1 MALPNLGAHPNAVD
15 MATTKQREIRSNS
28 RDWLLDGG
36 AHGAV
41 NVDVASGGTIT
52 PTLDERLANA
62 HLRFTGSPST
72 DPVLDIPET
81 ARQLELQNAATRDI
95 ITTAADGN
103 LVLEVGV
110 DELLLEDGVDKLL
123 LETSSVLVAVGERKI
138 YFKDGT
144 TFRETGNVGIP
155 DNAFLAEGSVPATG
169 NFAFGDLVISRA
181 KFKDTRLT
189 RTAPSSSSG
198 TLILDK
204 ENGDVFEVTLTED
217 VTTLTLSNFPISGK
231 AGSMIFIAKQD
242 GTGGWDITWPAA
254 VKWEQDTGLSPG
266 QTTDPNA
273 VDIYMLMSTD
283 AGTVVYG
290 FILGLDMQ

>member
-1 MALPNLGAHPNAVD
+1 MALSNLELHPRSAD
-15 MATTKQREIRSNS
+15 MDTSLQREILSDE
-28 RDWLLDGG
+28 RDYLLDGA

-41 NVDVASGGTIT
+41 DVAVGSGGTIT
-52 PTLDERLANA
+52 PTLEERLANA

-95 ITTAADGN
+95 IVTAADGN
-103 LVLEVGV
+103 LVLEAGV
-110 DELLLEDGVDKLL
+110 DVLLLEDGVDKLL
-123 LETSSVLVAVGERKI
+123 LETSSVLVPVGERRI

-144 TFRETGNVGIP
+144 TFRQTGNVGVP

-169 NFAFGDLVISRA
+169 NFTWSDLVLSRA
-181 KFKDTRLT
+181 KLKDTLLT
-189 RTAPSSSSG
+189 RTTPSSSSG
-198 TLILDK
+198 TLVLDM
-204 ENGDVFEVTLTED
+204 ENGNVFEVTLTEN
-217 VTTLTLSNFPISGK
+217 VTTLTLSNFPASGR

-242 GTGGWDITWPAA
+242 STGTRVITWPTA

-266 QTTDPNA
+266 QTADPNA
-273 VDIYMLMSTD
+273 VDIYLLLSTD

>member
-1 MALPNLGAHPNAVD
+1 MTLSNLGSHPRAVD
-15 MATTKQREIRSNS
+15 MDTSVQRDILSNE
-28 RDWLLDGG
+28 RDYLLDGS

-41 NVDVASGGTIT
+41 DVDVAAGGTIT
-52 PTLDERLANA
+52 PTLEERLANA

-81 ARQLELQNAATRDI
+81 ALQLELQNSATRDI
-95 ITTAADGN
+95 ITTTADGN

-138 YFKDGT
+138 YFKDDT
-144 TFRETGNVGIP
+144 IFRETGNVGIP
-155 DNAFLAEGSVPATG
+155 DGAFLAEGSVPATG

-189 RTAPSSSSG
+189 LTTPSSSSG

-204 ENGDVFEVTLTED
+204 ENGDVFEVALFED
-217 VTTLTLSNFPISGK
+217 VTTLTLSNFPLSGK
-231 AGSMIFIAKQD
+231 AGFMIFIAKQD
-242 GTGGWDITWPAA
+242 ATGTRVITWPAA
-254 VKWEQDTGLSPG
+254 VKWEQDTGFSPG
-266 QTTDPNA
+266 QTADPNA

-283 AGTVVYG
+283 GGTVVYG

>member
-1 MALPNLGAHPNAVD
+1 MTLSNLGSHPRAVD
-15 MATTKQREIRSNS
+15 MGTPVQRDILSNE
-28 RDWLLDGG
+28 RDYLLDGS

-52 PTLDERLANA
+52 PTLEERLANG

-81 ARQLELQNAATRDI
+81 ALQLELQNSATRDI

-110 DELLLEDGVDKLL
+110 DELLLENGDKLL

-138 YFKDGT
+138 YFKDGV

-169 NFAFGDLVISRA
+169 DFAFGDLVISRA
-181 KFKDTRLT
+181 KFKDTSLT

-204 ENGDVFEVTLTED
+204 ENGDVFEVTLTEA
-217 VTTLTLSNFPISGK
+217 VTTLTLSNFPASGK

-242 GTGGWDITWPAA
+242 GTGGWVITWPAA
-254 VKWEQDTGLSPG
+254 VKWTC
-266 QTTDPNA
+266 TRFKN
-273 VDIYMLMSTD
+273 
-283 AGTVVYG
+283 
-290 FILGLDMQ
+290 F

>member
-1 MALPNLGAHPNAVD
+1 MTLSNLGSHPRAVD
-15 MATTKQREIRSNS
+15 MGTPVQRDILSNE
-28 RDWLLDGG
+28 RDYLLDGS

-52 PTLDERLANA
+52 PTLEERLANG

-81 ARQLELQNAATRDI
+81 ALQLELQNSATRDI

-110 DELLLEDGVDKLL
+110 DELLLENGDKLL

-138 YFKDGT
+138 YFKDGV

-169 NFAFGDLVISRA
+169 DFAFGDLVISRA
-181 KFKDTRLT
+181 KFKDTSLT

-204 ENGDVFEVTLTED
+204 ENGDVFEVTLTEA
-217 VTTLTLSNFPISGK
+217 VTTLTLSNFPASGK

-242 GTGGWDITWPAA
+242 GTGGWVITWPAA

-283 AGTVVYG
+283 GGTVVYG